1 MNRIVLSPEARND
14 LAQIRDYIEQEL
26 ESPDAALKT
35 IAGITKRLHELEK
48 HGKLGARLSA
58 VTDVESEYRFLVC
71 GNYCAFY
78 RYEENKV
85 YVDRILYGRRDYM
98 RVLFADNENEDS

>member
-1 MNRIVLSPEARND
+1 MNKIVLSPEARND
-14 LAQIRDYIEQEL
+14 LAEIRDYIEQEL
-26 ESPDAALKT
+26 ESPDAALNT
-35 IAGITKRLHELEK
+35 VAGITKRLRELEK

-71 GNYCAFY
+71 GNYRAFY
-78 RYEENKV
+78 RYEEDMV

>member
-1 MNRIVLSPEARND
+1 MNKIVLSPEARND
-14 LAQIRDYIEQEL
+14 LAEIREYIEHEL

-35 IAGITKRLHELEK
+35 IAGITKRLRELEK

-71 GNYCAFY
+71 GNYRAFY
-78 RYEENKV
+78 RYENNMV

-98 RVLFADNENEDS
+98 RVLFSEDEE

>member
-1 MNRIVLSPEARND
+1 MNKIVLSPEARND
-14 LAQIRDYIEQEL
+14 LAEIRDYIEQEL
-26 ESPDAALKT
+26 ESTEAALKT
-35 IAGITKRLHELEK
+35 VAEITKRLRELEK

-71 GNYCAFY
+71 GNYRAFY
-78 RYEENKV
+78 RYEEDVV

-98 RVLFADNENEDS
+98 RVLFSEDEE

>member
-1 MNRIVLSPEARND
+1 MNKIVLSPEARND
-14 LAQIRDYIEQEL
+14 LAEIRDYIEQEL

-35 IAGITKRLHELEK
+35 VAGITKRLRELEK

-58 VTDVESEYRFLVC
+58 VTEVESEYRFLVC
-71 GNYCAFY
+71 GNCRAFY
-78 RYEENKV
+78 RCEEDVV

-98 RVLFADNENEDS
+98 RVLFSEDEE

>member
-1 MNRIVLSPEARND
+1 MNKIVLSPEARND
-14 LAQIRDYIEQEL
+14 LAEIRDYIEQEL

-58 VTDVESEYRFLVC
+58 FTDVESEYRFLVC
-71 GNYCAFY
+71 GNYRAFY
-78 RYEENKV
+78 RYEDDMV

-98 RVLFADNENEDS
+98 RVLFSDDEE